1 MEVLTM
7 RLHTAIPVLLV
18 LTTFLCACQ
27 KTSSQNETDSK
38 AELLTSTASTTSI
51 ATAASTSTDSTAT
64 EPMDPV
70 LQSEFKLVQPQL
82 STVFPSLQEDLIR
95 DFQYDAFVPLKDQQ
109 YDYLSPF
116 FLKDNILYLQKD
128 ICNFSNSND
137 IVFYKY
143 DLNTGKSADI
153 EGRLEQWQYG
163 VGEGECAYADG
174 RIYASYAGGT
184 TVHYALDTEQDSVEV
199 IKKGDLEDSASFIK
213 TYPVNDKEYVE
224 TYVTESGDEINGI
237 RYTYHVTLFSETEER
252 EIVTKEYS
260 RSENYRYT
268 VNDNKLYEYSQS
280 EKGKVPCLRVYDL
293 NGNLLESYELPEVLP
308 LLENREGLEEDM
320 ENRTSS
326 IEAFGD
332 YCLVTVDICYA
343 MHNKCVLYNL
353 KDKTACMLENC
364 FYQSPNISVDS
375 TVKNHILALY
385 YDQTNSYGVYNL
397 NNAGLFTPVLELP
410 PFDGYVVTDGAS
422 LVYLN
427 KAEKKLYH
435 IGL

>member
-1 MEVLTM
+1 M

-18 LTTFLCACQ
+18 LTAFLCACQ

-38 AELLTSTASTTSI
+38 AELVTSTASTTSI

-64 EPMDPV
+64 KPMDPV

-82 STVFPSLQEDLIR
+82 STVFPSLQEDLIH

-116 FLKDNILYLQKD
+116 FLKDNLLYLQKD
-128 ICNFSNSND
+128 ICNFTNSGD

-143 DLNTGKSADI
+143 DLDTGKSADI

-163 VGEGECAYADG
+163 AGEGECAYADG
-174 RIYASYAGGT
+174 RIYASFDSEAQEK
-184 TVHYALDTEQDSVEV
+184 VHYALDTEQDTVEV
-199 IKKGDLEDSASFIK
+199 IKKEPNDGVTSFYS

-224 TYVTESGDEINGI
+224 IYLTNNGDHVNGL
-237 RYTYHVTLFSETEER
+237 RYTYHVVLFSETGAQ
-252 EIVTKEYS
+252 EIVTQEYYS
-260 RSENYRYT
+260 KNEKFRYT

-308 LLENREGLEEDM
+308 LLENREGLEEGM
-320 ENRTSS
+320 ENRTRR
-326 IEAFGD
+326 IDAFGD

-385 YDQTNSYGVYNL
+385 YDQTDSYGVYNL

>member
-1 MEVLTM
+1 M

-38 AELLTSTASTTSI
+38 AELVTSTASTTSI
-51 ATAASTSTDSTAT
+51 ATAASTSTDSTST
-64 EPMDPV
+64 EPMDPIV
-70 LQSEFKLVQPQL
+70 QSEFKLVQPQL

-109 YDYLSPF
+109 YDSLSPF
-116 FLKDNILYLQKD
+116 FLKDNLLYLQKG

-143 DLNTGKSADI
+143 DLNTGKSTDI
-153 EGRLEQWQYG
+153 EGRLEQRQYG
-163 VGEGECAYADG
+163 PHEGDCAYAGD
-174 RIYASYAGGT
+174 RIYASFGSETQEA
-184 TVHYALDTEQDSVEV
+184 VHYALDTEQDSVEV
-199 IKKGDLEDSASFIK
+199 IKKEPTDEVTSFCA
-213 TYPVNDKEYVE
+213 TFPVNEKEYVE
-224 TYVTESGDEINGI
+224 TYMTNNRDHVNGL
-237 RYTYHVTLFSETEER
+237 RYTYYVTLFGETGER
-252 EIVTKEYS
+252 EIVTHEYGWD
-260 RSENYRYT
+260 ENYRYT

-280 EKGKVPCLRVYDL
+280 ENGDDPRLRIYDL
-293 NGNLLESYELPEVLP
+293 NGNLLESYELPEVSS
-308 LLENREGLEEDM
+308 LLKDRGNLEEDM
-320 ENRTSS
+320 ENRTIGIS
-326 IEAFGD
+326 AFGD
-332 YCLVTVDICYA
+332 YCLVTVDICFSG
-343 MHNKCVLYNL
+343 HNKCVLYNL

-385 YDQTNSYGVYNL
+385 YDQTDSYGVYNL

-410 PFDGYVVTDGAS
+410 PFDGYVVTDGTS

-427 KAEKKLYH
+427 KAEKKLYR

>member
-1 MEVLTM
+1 M
-7 RLHTAIPVLLV
+7 
-18 LTTFLCACQ
+18 
-27 KTSSQNETDSK
+27 
-38 AELLTSTASTTSI
+38 
-51 ATAASTSTDSTAT
+51 
-64 EPMDPV
+64 
-70 LQSEFKLVQPQL
+70 
-82 STVFPSLQEDLIR
+82 IR

-109 YDYLSPF
+109 YDSLSPF
-116 FLKDNILYLQKD
+116 FLKDNLLYLQKG

-143 DLNTGKSADI
+143 DLNTGKSTDI
-153 EGRLEQWQYG
+153 EGRLEQRQYG
-163 VGEGECAYADG
+163 PHEGDCAYAGD
-174 RIYASYAGGT
+174 RIYASFGSETQEA
-184 TVHYALDTEQDSVEV
+184 VHYALDTEQDSVEV
-199 IKKGDLEDSASFIK
+199 IKKGGLEDSASFIK

-224 TYVTESGDEINGI
+224 TYVVKSGDEINGI
-237 RYTYHVTLFSETEER
+237 RYTYHVVLFSETGER
-252 EIVTKEYS
+252 EIATKEYS

-280 EKGKVPCLRVYDL
+280 ENGDDPRLRIYDL

-308 LLENREGLEEDM
+308 LLENREGLEEGM
-320 ENRTSS
+320 ENSTSR
-326 IEAFGD
+326 IDAFGD

-343 MHNKCVLYNL
+343 SHNKCVLYNL

-375 TVKNHILALY
+375 TVKSHIFALY

>member
-1 MEVLTM
+1 MK
-7 RLHTAIPVLLV
+7 LHTAIPVLLV
-18 LTTFLCACQ
+18 LTAFLCACQ

-38 AELLTSTASTTSI
+38 AELVTSAASTTSI
-51 ATAASTSTDSTAT
+51 GTAASTSTDSTST

-70 LQSEFKLVQPQL
+70 VQSKFKLVQPQL
-82 STVFPSLQEDLIR
+82 STVFPSLQEDLIH

-116 FLKDNILYLQKD
+116 FLKDNLLYLQKD

-143 DLNTGKSADI
+143 DLDTGKSADI

-163 VGEGECAYADG
+163 AGEGECAYADG
-174 RIYASYAGGT
+174 RIYASYEGGT

-199 IKKGDLEDSASFIK
+199 IKKGGLEDSASFIK

-224 TYVTESGDEINGI
+224 IYVAESGDEINGI
-237 RYTYHVTLFSETEER
+237 RYTYHVTLFGETGER
-252 EIVTKEYS
+252 EIVTHEYGWN
-260 RSENYRYT
+260 EEYRYT

-280 EKGKVPCLRVYDL
+280 EKGKTPCLRVYDL
-293 NGNLLESYELPEVLP
+293 NGNLLESYELPEVSS
-308 LLENREGLEEDM
+308 LLKDRGNLEEDM
-320 ENRTSS
+320 ENRTSR

-353 KDKTACMLENC
+353 KDKTAYMLENC

-375 TVKNHILALY
+375 TVKSHIFALY
-385 YDQTNSYGVYNL
+385 YDQTDSYGVYNL

-422 LVYLN
+422 VVYLN
-427 KAEKKLYH
+427 KAEKKLYR

>member
-1 MEVLTM
+1 M

-18 LTTFLCACQ
+18 LTAFLCACQ

-38 AELLTSTASTTSI
+38 AELVTSTAT
-51 ATAASTSTDSTAT
+51 ATSTSTDSTST

-70 LQSEFKLVQPQL
+70 VQSEFKLVQPQL

-128 ICNFSNSND
+128 ICTFSDSSD
-137 IVFYKY
+137 VVFYKY
-143 DLNTGKSADI
+143 DLNTGKSTDI

-163 VGEGECAYADG
+163 VGEGVCAYADG

-184 TVHYALDTEQDSVEV
+184 TVRYALDTEQDSVEV
-199 IKKGDLEDSASFIK
+199 IKKGGLEDSASFIK

-224 TYVTESGDEINGI
+224 TYVVESGDEINGI
-237 RYTYHVTLFSETEER
+237 RYTYHVTLFGETGER
-252 EIVTKEYS
+252 EIATKEYS

-280 EKGKVPCLRVYDL
+280 ENGDDPRLRIYDL
-293 NGNLLESYELPEVLP
+293 NGNLLESYELPEVSS
-308 LLENREGLEEDM
+308 LLKDRGNLEEDM
-320 ENRTSS
+320 ENRTSR
-326 IEAFGD
+326 IDAFGD

-364 FYQSPNISVDS
+364 FYQSPNIGVDS
-375 TVKNHILALY
+375 TVKSHIFALY
-385 YDQTNSYGVYNL
+385 YDQTDSYGVYNL

-427 KAEKKLYH
+427 KAEKKLYR

>member
-1 MEVLTM
+1 MK
-7 RLHTAIPVLLV
+7 LHTAIPVLLV
-18 LTTFLCACQ
+18 LTAFLCACQ

-38 AELLTSTASTTSI
+38 AELVTSI
-51 ATAASTSTDSTAT
+51 ATAASTSTDSTST

-70 LQSEFKLVQPQL
+70 VQSEFKLVQPQL
-82 STVFPSLQEDLIR
+82 STVFPSLQEDLIH

-109 YDYLSPF
+109 YDSLSPF

-128 ICNFSNSND
+128 ICNFSNSGD

-143 DLNTGKSADI
+143 DLDTGKSADI

-163 VGEGECAYADG
+163 AGEGECAYADG
-174 RIYASYAGGT
+174 RIYASFDSEAQEK
-184 TVHYALDTEQDSVEV
+184 VHYALDTEQDTVEV
-199 IKKGDLEDSASFIK
+199 IKKHVEIYLTNNGDH
-213 TYPVNDKEYVE
+213 VN
-224 TYVTESGDEINGI
+224 GL
-237 RYTYHVTLFSETEER
+237 RYTYHVVLFSETGAQ
-252 EIVTKEYS
+252 EIVTQEYYS
-260 RSENYRYT
+260 KNEKFRYT

-364 FYQSPNISVDS
+364 FYQSPNINVDS
-375 TVKNHILALY
+375 TVKNHILSFY
-385 YDQTNSYGVYNL
+385 FDQTDSYGFYNL
-397 NNAGLFTPVLELP
+397 NNAGLFTPVLEMP

-422 LVYLN
+422 VVYLN
-427 KAEKKLYH
+427 KAEKKLYR

>member
-1 MEVLTM
+1 MK
-7 RLHTAIPVLLV
+7 LHTAIPVLLV

-27 KTSSQNETDSK
+27 NTSSQNETDSK
-38 AELLTSTASTTSI
+38 AELVTSTASTTSI

-82 STVFPSLQEDLIR
+82 STFFPSLQEDLIR

-116 FLKDNILYLQKD
+116 FLKDNLLYLQKD

-224 TYVTESGDEINGI
+224 IYVTESGDEINGI
-237 RYTYHVTLFSETEER
+237 RYTYHVVLFSETGER

-280 EKGKVPCLRVYDL
+280 ENGDDPRLRIYDL
-293 NGNLLESYELPEVLP
+293 NGNLLESYELPEVSS
-308 LLENREGLEEDM
+308 LLKDRGNLEEDM
-320 ENRTSS
+320 ENRTNGMY
-326 IEAFGD
+326 AFGD
-332 YCLVTVDICYA
+332 YCLISVNISSADQD
-343 MHNKCVLYNL
+343 KCVLYNL
-353 KDKTACMLENC
+353 KDKTACMLEDC
-364 FYQSPNISVDS
+364 SYHSPNINVDS
-375 TVKNHILALY
+375 TVKNHILSFY
-385 YDQTNSYGVYNL
+385 FDQTNSYGFYNL
-397 NNAGLFTPVLELP
+397 NNAGLFTPVLEMPSLA
-410 PFDGYVVTDGAS
+410 GYVVTDGVS

-427 KAEKKLYH
+427 KAENKLYR

>member
-18 LTTFLCACQ
+18 LTAFLCACQ
-27 KTSSQNETDSK
+27 KTSSQNEMDSK
-38 AELLTSTASTTSI
+38 AELVTSTAT
-51 ATAASTSTDSTAT
+51 ATSTSTDSTST

-70 LQSEFKLVQPQL
+70 VQSEFKLVQPQL

-128 ICNFSNSND
+128 ICTFSDSSD
-137 IVFYKY
+137 VVFYKY
-143 DLNTGKSADI
+143 DLNTGKSTDI

-163 VGEGECAYADG
+163 VGEGVCAYADG

-184 TVHYALDTEQDSVEV
+184 TVRYALDTEQDSVEV
-199 IKKGDLEDSASFIK
+199 IKKGGLEDSASFIK

-224 TYVTESGDEINGI
+224 TYVVKSGDEINGI
-237 RYTYHVTLFSETEER
+237 RYTYHVVLFSETGER
-252 EIVTKEYS
+252 EIATKEYS

-280 EKGKVPCLRVYDL
+280 ENGDDPRLRIYDL

-308 LLENREGLEEDM
+308 LLENREGLEEGM
-320 ENRTSS
+320 ENSTSR
-326 IEAFGD
+326 IDAFGD

-343 MHNKCVLYNL
+343 SHNKCVLYNL

-375 TVKNHILALY
+375 TVKSHIFALY

>member
-1 MEVLTM
+1 M
-7 RLHTAIPVLLV
+7 
-18 LTTFLCACQ
+18 
-27 KTSSQNETDSK
+27 
-38 AELLTSTASTTSI
+38 
-51 ATAASTSTDSTAT
+51 
-64 EPMDPV
+64 
-70 LQSEFKLVQPQL
+70 QSEFKLVQPQL
-82 STVFPSLQEDLIR
+82 STVFPSLQEDLIH

-128 ICNFSNSND
+128 ICNFSNSSD
-137 IVFYKY
+137 VVFYKY
-143 DLNTGKSADI
+143 DLDTGKSADI

-163 VGEGECAYADG
+163 AGEGECAYADG
-174 RIYASYAGGT
+174 RIYASFDSEAQE

-199 IKKGDLEDSASFIK
+199 IKKEPTDEVTSFYS

-224 TYVTESGDEINGI
+224 IYLTNNGDHVNGL
-237 RYTYHVTLFSETEER
+237 RYTYHVTLFGETGER
-252 EIVTKEYS
+252 EIVTHEYGWN
-260 RSENYRYT
+260 EEYRYT

-343 MHNKCVLYNL
+343 RHNKCVLYNL

-375 TVKNHILALY
+375 TVKNHILELY
-385 YDQTNSYGVYNL
+385 YDQTDSSGVYNL

-427 KAEKKLYH
+427 KAEKKLYR

>member
-7 RLHTAIPVLLV
+7 KLHTAIPVLLV

-27 KTSSQNETDSK
+27 NTSSQNETDSK
-38 AELLTSTASTTSI
+38 AELVTSTASTTSI

-116 FLKDNILYLQKD
+116 FLKDNLLYLQKD

-224 TYVTESGDEINGI
+224 IYVTESGDEINGI
-237 RYTYHVTLFSETEER
+237 RYTYHVVLFSETGER

-280 EKGKVPCLRVYDL
+280 ENGDDPRLRIYDL
-293 NGNLLESYELPEVLP
+293 NGNLLESYELPEVSS
-308 LLENREGLEEDM
+308 LLKDRGNLEEGM
-320 ENRTSS
+320 ENRTSR
-326 IEAFGD
+326 IDAFGD

-343 MHNKCVLYNL
+343 THNKSVLYNL

>member
-1 MEVLTM
+1 M

-38 AELLTSTASTTSI
+38 AELVTSI
-51 ATAASTSTDSTAT
+51 ATAASTSTDSTST

-70 LQSEFKLVQPQL
+70 VQSEFKLVQPQL

-109 YDYLSPF
+109 YDSLSPF

-128 ICNFSNSND
+128 ICNFTNSGD

-143 DLNTGKSADI
+143 DLDTGKSADI

-163 VGEGECAYADG
+163 AGEGECAYADG
-174 RIYASYAGGT
+174 RIYASFDSEAQEK
-184 TVHYALDTEQDSVEV
+184 VHYALDTEQDTVEV
-199 IKKGDLEDSASFIK
+199 IKKEPNDGVTSFYS

-224 TYVTESGDEINGI
+224 IYLTNNGDHVNGL
-237 RYTYHVTLFSETEER
+237 RYTYHVVLFSETGAQ
-252 EIVTKEYS
+252 EIVTQEYYS
-260 RSENYRYT
+260 KNEKFRYT

-293 NGNLLESYELPEVLP
+293 NGNLLESYELPEVSS
-308 LLENREGLEEDM
+308 LLKDRGNLEEDM
-320 ENRTSS
+320 ENRTNGMY
-326 IEAFGD
+326 AFGD
-332 YCLVTVDICYA
+332 YCLISVNISSADQD
-343 MHNKCVLYNL
+343 KCVLYNL

-364 FYQSPNISVDS
+364 SYHSPNINVDS
-375 TVKNHILALY
+375 TVKNHILSFY
-385 YDQTNSYGVYNL
+385 FDQTNSYGFYNL
-397 NNAGLFTPVLELP
+397 NNAGLFTPVLEMPSLA
-410 PFDGYVVTDGAS
+410 GYVVTDGAS

>member
-1 MEVLTM
+1 MK
-7 RLHTAIPVLLV
+7 LHTAIPVLLV

-38 AELLTSTASTTSI
+38 AELVTSTASTTSI

-64 EPMDPV
+64 EPMDPIV
-70 LQSEFKLVQPQL
+70 QSEFKLVQPQL

-128 ICNFSNSND
+128 ICTFSDSSD
-137 IVFYKY
+137 VVFYKY
-143 DLNTGKSADI
+143 DLNTGKSTDI

-163 VGEGECAYADG
+163 VGEGVCAYADG

-184 TVHYALDTEQDSVEV
+184 TVRYALDTEQDSVEV

-237 RYTYHVTLFSETEER
+237 RYTYHVVLFSETGER

-308 LLENREGLEEDM
+308 LLENREGLEEGM
-320 ENRTSS
+320 ENSTSR
-326 IEAFGD
+326 IDAFGD
-332 YCLVTVDICYA
+332 YCLVTVDICFSG
-343 MHNKCVLYNL
+343 HNKCVLYNL

-364 FYQSPNISVDS
+364 FYQSPNINVDS

-385 YDQTNSYGVYNL
+385 YDQTDSYGVYNL

-410 PFDGYVVTDGAS
+410 PYDGYVVTDGAS

>member
-1 MEVLTM
+1 MK
-7 RLHTAIPVLLV
+7 LHTAIPVLLV

-38 AELLTSTASTTSI
+38 AELVTSTASTTSI

-64 EPMDPV
+64 EPMDPIV
-70 LQSEFKLVQPQL
+70 QSEFKLVQPQL

-128 ICNFSNSND
+128 ICTFSDSSD
-137 IVFYKY
+137 VVFYKY
-143 DLNTGKSADI
+143 DLNTGKSTDI

-163 VGEGECAYADG
+163 VGEGVCAYADG

-184 TVHYALDTEQDSVEV
+184 TVRYALDTEQDSVEV

-237 RYTYHVTLFSETEER
+237 RYTYHVVLFSETGER

-308 LLENREGLEEDM
+308 LLENREGLEEGM
-320 ENRTSS
+320 ENSTSR
-326 IEAFGD
+326 IDAFGD
-332 YCLVTVDICYA
+332 YCLVTVDICFSG
-343 MHNKCVLYNL
+343 HNKCVLYNL

-364 FYQSPNISVDS
+364 FYQSPNINVDS

-385 YDQTNSYGVYNL
+385 YDQTDSYGVYNL

-410 PFDGYVVTDGAS
+410 PYDGYVVTDGAS

-435 IGL
+435 VGL

>member
-1 MEVLTM
+1 M

-38 AELLTSTASTTSI
+38 AELVTSAASTTSI
-51 ATAASTSTDSTAT
+51 GTAASTSTASTAT

-70 LQSEFKLVQPQL
+70 VQSEFKLVQPQL
-82 STVFPSLQEDLIR
+82 STVYPSLQEDLIH

-109 YDYLSPF
+109 NDYIIPF
-116 FLKDNILYLQKD
+116 FLKDNLLYLQKD
-128 ICNFSNSND
+128 ICNFSNSDD

-143 DLNTGKSADI
+143 DLNTGKFADI

-163 VGEGECAYADG
+163 AGEGECAYADG
-174 RIYASYAGGT
+174 RIYASFDSEAQE
-184 TVHYALDTEQDSVEV
+184 TVHYALDTEQDTVEV
-199 IKKGDLEDSASFIK
+199 IKKEPTDGVTSFYS

-224 TYVTESGDEINGI
+224 TYLTNNGDEINGL
-237 RYTYHVTLFSETEER
+237 RYTYHVTLFGETGER
-252 EIVTKEYS
+252 EIVTHEYGWN
-260 RSENYRYT
+260 EEYRYT

-280 EKGKVPCLRVYDL
+280 EKGKTPCLRVYDL

-308 LLENREGLEEDM
+308 LLENRENLEEGM
-320 ENRTSS
+320 ENITRR
-326 IEAFGD
+326 IDAFGD

-343 MHNKCVLYNL
+343 RHNKCVLYNL
-353 KDKTACMLENC
+353 KDKTVCMLENC

-427 KAEKKLYH
+427 KAEKKLYR

>member
-1 MEVLTM
+1 M

-38 AELLTSTASTTSI
+38 AELVTSTASTTSI
-51 ATAASTSTDSTAT
+51 ATAASTSTDSTST

-70 LQSEFKLVQPQL
+70 VQSEFKLVQPQL

-116 FLKDNILYLQKD
+116 FLKDNLLYLQKD
-128 ICNFSNSND
+128 ICTFSDSSD
-137 IVFYKY
+137 VVFYKY
-143 DLNTGKSADI
+143 DLNTGKSTDI

-163 VGEGECAYADG
+163 VGEGVCAYADG

-184 TVHYALDTEQDSVEV
+184 TVRYALDTEQDSVEV

-237 RYTYHVTLFSETEER
+237 RYTYHVVLFSETGER

-308 LLENREGLEEDM
+308 LLENREGLEEGM
-320 ENRTSS
+320 ENSTSR
-326 IEAFGD
+326 IDAFGD
-332 YCLVTVDICYA
+332 YCLVTVDICFSG
-343 MHNKCVLYNL
+343 HNKCVLYNL

-364 FYQSPNISVDS
+364 FYQSPNINVDS

-385 YDQTNSYGVYNL
+385 YDQTDSSGVYNL

-410 PFDGYVVTDGAS
+410 PYDGYVVTDGAS

-435 IGL
+435 VGL

>member
-1 MEVLTM
+1 M

-18 LTTFLCACQ
+18 LTAFLCACQ

-38 AELLTSTASTTSI
+38 AELVTSTAT
-51 ATAASTSTDSTAT
+51 ATSTSTDSTST

-70 LQSEFKLVQPQL
+70 VQSEFKLVQPQL

-128 ICNFSNSND
+128 ICTFSDSSD
-137 IVFYKY
+137 VVFYKY

-199 IKKGDLEDSASFIK
+199 IKKGGLEDSASFIK

-224 TYVTESGDEINGI
+224 TYVVKSGDEINGI
-237 RYTYHVTLFSETEER
+237 RYTYHVVLFSETGER
-252 EIVTKEYS
+252 EIATKEYS

-280 EKGKVPCLRVYDL
+280 ENGDDPRLRIYDL
-293 NGNLLESYELPEVLP
+293 NGNLLESYELPEVSS
-308 LLENREGLEEDM
+308 LLKDRGNLEENM

-343 MHNKCVLYNL
+343 SHNKCVLYNL

-375 TVKNHILALY
+375 TVKNHILSFY
-385 YDQTNSYGVYNL
+385 FDQTDSYGFYNL
-397 NNAGLFTPVLELP
+397 NNAELFTPVLEMP
-410 PFDGYVVTDGAS
+410 PYDGYVVTDGAS

>member
-1 MEVLTM
+1 M

-82 STVFPSLQEDLIR
+82 STVYPSLQEDLIH

-109 YDYLSPF
+109 NDYIIPF
-116 FLKDNILYLQKD
+116 FLKDNLLYLQKD
-128 ICNFSNSND
+128 ICNFSNSDD

-163 VGEGECAYADG
+163 AGEGECAYADG

-184 TVHYALDTEQDSVEV
+184 TVHYALDTEQDTVEV

-224 TYVTESGDEINGI
+224 IYVTESGDEINGI
-237 RYTYHVTLFSETEER
+237 RYTYHVTLFGETGER

-280 EKGKVPCLRVYDL
+280 ENGDDPRLRIYDL
-293 NGNLLESYELPEVLP
+293 NGNLLESYELPEVSS
-308 LLENREGLEEDM
+308 LLKDRGNLEEDM
-320 ENRTSS
+320 ENRTNGMY
-326 IEAFGD
+326 AFGD
-332 YCLVTVDICYA
+332 YCLISVNISSADQD
-343 MHNKCVLYNL
+343 KCVLYNL

-364 FYQSPNISVDS
+364 SYHSPNINVDS
-375 TVKNHILALY
+375 TVKNHILSFY
-385 YDQTNSYGVYNL
+385 FDQTNSYGFYNL
-397 NNAGLFTPVLELP
+397 NNAGLFTPVLEMPSLA
-410 PFDGYVVTDGAS
+410 GYVVTDGAS

>member
-1 MEVLTM
+1 M

-38 AELLTSTASTTSI
+38 AELVTST
-51 ATAASTSTDSTAT
+51 ATAASTSTDSTST

-70 LQSEFKLVQPQL
+70 VQSEFKLVQPQL

-128 ICNFSNSND
+128 ICTFSDSSD
-137 IVFYKY
+137 VVFYKY
-143 DLNTGKSADI
+143 DLNTGKSTDI

-163 VGEGECAYADG
+163 VGEGVCAYADG

-184 TVHYALDTEQDSVEV
+184 TVRYALDTEQDSVEV
-199 IKKGDLEDSASFIK
+199 IKKGGLEDSASFIK

-224 TYVTESGDEINGI
+224 TYVVKSGDEINGI
-237 RYTYHVTLFSETEER
+237 RYTYHVTLFGETGER
-252 EIVTKEYS
+252 EIATKEYS

-280 EKGKVPCLRVYDL
+280 ENGDDPRLRIYDL
-293 NGNLLESYELPEVLP
+293 NGNLLESYELPEVSS
-308 LLENREGLEEDM
+308 LLKDRGNLEEDM
-320 ENRTSS
+320 ENRTNGMY
-326 IEAFGD
+326 AFGD

-375 TVKNHILALY
+375 TVKSHIFALY
-385 YDQTNSYGVYNL
+385 YDQTDSYGVYNL

-427 KAEKKLYH
+427 KAEKKLYR

>member
-7 RLHTAIPVLLV
+7 KLHTAIPVLLV

-27 KTSSQNETDSK
+27 NTSSQNETDSK
-38 AELLTSTASTTSI
+38 AELVTSTASTTSI

-116 FLKDNILYLQKD
+116 FLKDNLLYLQKD

-224 TYVTESGDEINGI
+224 IYVTESGDEINGI
-237 RYTYHVTLFSETEER
+237 RYTYHVVLFSETGER

-280 EKGKVPCLRVYDL
+280 ENGDDPRLRIYDL
-293 NGNLLESYELPEVLP
+293 NGNLLESYELPEVSS
-308 LLENREGLEEDM
+308 LLKDRGNLEEGM
-320 ENRTSS
+320 ENRTSR
-326 IEAFGD
+326 IDAFGD

-343 MHNKCVLYNL
+343 THNKSVLYNL

-385 YDQTNSYGVYNL
+385 YDQTNSYGAYNL

>member
-1 MEVLTM
+1 M

-38 AELLTSTASTTSI
+38 AELVTSTASTTSI
-51 ATAASTSTDSTAT
+51 ATAASTSTDSTST
-64 EPMDPV
+64 EPMDPIV
-70 LQSEFKLVQPQL
+70 QSEFKLVQPQL

-128 ICNFSNSND
+128 ICTFSDSSD
-137 IVFYKY
+137 VVFYKY
-143 DLNTGKSADI
+143 DLNTGKSTDI

-163 VGEGECAYADG
+163 VGEGVCAYADG

-184 TVHYALDTEQDSVEV
+184 TVHYALDTEQDTVEV
-199 IKKGDLEDSASFIK
+199 IKKEPTDGVTSFYS

-224 TYVTESGDEINGI
+224 TYLTNNGDEINGL
-237 RYTYHVTLFSETEER
+237 RYTYHVTLFGETGER
-252 EIVTKEYS
+252 EIVTHEYGWN
-260 RSENYRYT
+260 EEYRYT

-343 MHNKCVLYNL
+343 RHNKCVLYNL

-375 TVKNHILALY
+375 TVKSHIFALY
-385 YDQTNSYGVYNL
+385 YDQTDSYGVYNL

-427 KAEKKLYH
+427 TAEKKLYR

>member
-1 MEVLTM
+1 M

-38 AELLTSTASTTSI
+38 AELVTSTASTTSI
-51 ATAASTSTDSTAT
+51 ATAASTSTDSTST
-64 EPMDPV
+64 EPMDPIV
-70 LQSEFKLVQPQL
+70 QSEFKLVQPQL
-82 STVFPSLQEDLIR
+82 STVFPSLQEDLIH
-95 DFQYDAFVPLKDQQ
+95 DFQYDAFVLLKDQQ

-143 DLNTGKSADI
+143 DLNTGKSTDI
-153 EGRLEQWQYG
+153 EGRLEQRQYG
-163 VGEGECAYADG
+163 VGEGVCAYADG

-184 TVHYALDTEQDSVEV
+184 TVRYALDTEQDSVEV

-224 TYVTESGDEINGI
+224 IYVTESGDEINGI
-237 RYTYHVTLFSETEER
+237 RYTYHVTLFGETGER
-252 EIVTKEYS
+252 EIATKEYS

-280 EKGKVPCLRVYDL
+280 ENGDDPRLRIYDL
-293 NGNLLESYELPEVLP
+293 NGNLLESYELPEVSS
-308 LLENREGLEEDM
+308 LLKDRGNLEEDM
-320 ENRTSS
+320 ENRTNGMY
-326 IEAFGD
+326 AFGD
-332 YCLVTVDICYA
+332 YCLISVNISSADQD
-343 MHNKCVLYNL
+343 KCVLYNL
-353 KDKTACMLENC
+353 KDKTACMLEDC
-364 FYQSPNISVDS
+364 SYHSPNINVDS
-375 TVKNHILALY
+375 TVKNHILSFY
-385 YDQTNSYGVYNL
+385 FDQTNSYGFYNL
-397 NNAGLFTPVLELP
+397 NNAGLFTPVLEMPSLA
-410 PFDGYVVTDGAS
+410 GYVVTDGVS

-427 KAEKKLYH
+427 KAENKLYR

>member
-18 LTTFLCACQ
+18 LTAFLCACQ

-38 AELLTSTASTTSI
+38 AEPVTSI
-51 ATAASTSTDSTAT
+51 ATAVSTSTDSTST

-82 STVFPSLQEDLIR
+82 STVFPSLQENLIR

-128 ICNFSNSND
+128 ICTFSDSSD
-137 IVFYKY
+137 VVFYKY
-143 DLNTGKSADI
+143 DLNTGKSTDI

-163 VGEGECAYADG
+163 VGEGVCAYADG

-184 TVHYALDTEQDSVEV
+184 TVRYALDTEQDSVEV
-199 IKKGDLEDSASFIK
+199 IKKGGLEDSASFIK

-224 TYVTESGDEINGI
+224 TYVVKSGDEINGI
-237 RYTYHVTLFSETEER
+237 RYTYHVTLFGETGER
-252 EIVTKEYS
+252 EIATKEYS

-280 EKGKVPCLRVYDL
+280 ENGDDPRLRIYDL

-308 LLENREGLEEDM
+308 LLENREGLEEGM
-320 ENRTSS
+320 ENRTSR

-375 TVKNHILALY
+375 TVKSHIFALY
-385 YDQTNSYGVYNL
+385 YDQTDSYGVYNL

-410 PFDGYVVTDGAS
+410 PYDGYVVTDGAS

>member
-1 MEVLTM
+1 MK
-7 RLHTAIPVLLV
+7 LHTAIPVLLV

-38 AELLTSTASTTSI
+38 AELVTSTASTTSI

-64 EPMDPV
+64 EPMDPIV
-70 LQSEFKLVQPQL
+70 QSEFKLVQPQL

-109 YDYLSPF
+109 HDYLSPF

-128 ICNFSNSND
+128 ICTFSDSSD
-137 IVFYKY
+137 VVFYKY
-143 DLNTGKSADI
+143 DLNTGKSTDI

-163 VGEGECAYADG
+163 VGEGVCAYADG

-184 TVHYALDTEQDSVEV
+184 TVRYALDTEQDSVEV

-237 RYTYHVTLFSETEER
+237 RYTYHVVLFSETGER

-308 LLENREGLEEDM
+308 LLENREGLEEGM
-320 ENRTSS
+320 ENSTSR
-326 IEAFGD
+326 IDAFGD
-332 YCLVTVDICYA
+332 YCLVTVDICFSG
-343 MHNKCVLYNL
+343 HNKCVLYNL

-364 FYQSPNISVDS
+364 FYQSPNINVDS

-385 YDQTNSYGVYNL
+385 YDQTDSYGVYNL

-410 PFDGYVVTDGAS
+410 PYDGYVVTDGAS

-435 IGL
+435 VGL

>member
-1 MEVLTM
+1 M

-18 LTTFLCACQ
+18 LTAFLCACQ

-38 AELLTSTASTTSI
+38 AELVTST
-51 ATAASTSTDSTAT
+51 ATAASTSTDSTST
-64 EPMDPV
+64 EPMDPIV
-70 LQSEFKLVQPQL
+70 QSEFKLVQPQL
-82 STVFPSLQEDLIR
+82 STVFPSLQEDLIH

-128 ICNFSNSND
+128 ICTFSDSSD
-137 IVFYKY
+137 VVFYKY

-163 VGEGECAYADG
+163 VGEGVCAYADG

-184 TVHYALDTEQDSVEV
+184 TVRYALDTEQDSVEV
-199 IKKGDLEDSASFIK
+199 IKKGGLEDSASFIK

-224 TYVTESGDEINGI
+224 TYVVKSGDEINGI
-237 RYTYHVTLFSETEER
+237 RYTYHVVLFSETGER
-252 EIVTKEYS
+252 EIATKEYS

-280 EKGKVPCLRVYDL
+280 ENGDDPRLRIYDL
-293 NGNLLESYELPEVLP
+293 NGNLLESYELPEVSS
-308 LLENREGLEEDM
+308 LLKDRGNLEENM

-343 MHNKCVLYNL
+343 SHNKCVLYNL

-375 TVKNHILALY
+375 TVKNHILSFY
-385 YDQTNSYGVYNL
+385 FDQTDSYGFYNL
-397 NNAGLFTPVLELP
+397 NNAELFTPVLEMP
-410 PFDGYVVTDGAS
+410 PYDGYVVTDGAS

>member
-1 MEVLTM
+1 M

-38 AELLTSTASTTSI
+38 AELVTSI
-51 ATAASTSTDSTAT
+51 ATAASTSTDSTST

-70 LQSEFKLVQPQL
+70 VQSEFKLVQPQL
-82 STVFPSLQEDLIR
+82 STVYPSLQEDLIH

-109 YDYLSPF
+109 NDYIIPF
-116 FLKDNILYLQKD
+116 FLKDNLLYLQKD
-128 ICNFSNSND
+128 ICNFSNSDD

-163 VGEGECAYADG
+163 AGEGECAYADG
-174 RIYASYAGGT
+174 RIYASFDSEAQE
-184 TVHYALDTEQDSVEV
+184 TVHYALDTEQDTVEV
-199 IKKGDLEDSASFIK
+199 IKKEPTDGVTSFYS

-224 TYVTESGDEINGI
+224 TYLTNNGDEINGL
-237 RYTYHVTLFSETEER
+237 RYTYHVTLFGETGER
-252 EIVTKEYS
+252 EIVTHEYGWN
-260 RSENYRYT
+260 EEYRYT

-343 MHNKCVLYNL
+343 RHNKCVLYNL

-364 FYQSPNISVDS
+364 FYQSPNISVDG
-375 TVKNHILALY
+375 TVKSHIFALY

-410 PFDGYVVTDGAS
+410 PFDGYVVTDSAS

-427 KAEKKLYH
+427 TAEKKLYH

>member
-1 MEVLTM
+1 M

-38 AELLTSTASTTSI
+38 AELVTSTASTTSI

-163 VGEGECAYADG
+163 AGEGECAYADG

-237 RYTYHVTLFSETEER
+237 RYTYHVVLFSETGER

-343 MHNKCVLYNL
+343 THNKSVLYNL

>member
-38 AELLTSTASTTSI
+38 AELVTSTASTTSI

-184 TVHYALDTEQDSVEV
+184 TVHYALDTEQDTVEV

-237 RYTYHVTLFSETEER
+237 RYTYHVVLFSETGER

-308 LLENREGLEEDM
+308 LLENREGLEEGM
-320 ENRTSS
+320 ENRTRR
-326 IEAFGD
+326 IDAFGD

-364 FYQSPNISVDS
+364 FYQSPNINVDS

-385 YDQTNSYGVYNL
+385 YDQTDSYGVYNL

>member
-1 MEVLTM
+1 M

-38 AELLTSTASTTSI
+38 AELVTSTASTTST
-51 ATAASTSTDSTAT
+51 ATATSTSTDSTST

-70 LQSEFKLVQPQL
+70 VQSEFKLVQPQL

-128 ICNFSNSND
+128 ICTFSDSSD
-137 IVFYKY
+137 VVFYKY
-143 DLNTGKSADI
+143 DLNTGKSTDI

-184 TVHYALDTEQDSVEV
+184 TVRYALDTEQDSVEV
-199 IKKGDLEDSASFIK
+199 IKKGGLEDSASFIK

-224 TYVTESGDEINGI
+224 TYVVKSGDEINGI
-237 RYTYHVTLFSETEER
+237 RYTYHVVLFSETGER
-252 EIVTKEYS
+252 EIATKEYS

-280 EKGKVPCLRVYDL
+280 ENGDDPRLRIYDL
-293 NGNLLESYELPEVLP
+293 NGNLLESYELPEVSS
-308 LLENREGLEEDM
+308 LLKDRGNLEENM

-343 MHNKCVLYNL
+343 SHNKCVLYNL

-375 TVKNHILALY
+375 TVKSHIFALY
-385 YDQTNSYGVYNL
+385 YDQTDSYGVYNL
-397 NNAGLFTPVLELP
+397 NNAGLFTPVLEMP
-410 PFDGYVVTDGAS
+410 PYDGYVVTDGAS

>member
-82 STVFPSLQEDLIR
+82 STVYPSLQEDLIH

-109 YDYLSPF
+109 NDYIIPF
-116 FLKDNILYLQKD
+116 FLKDNLLYLQKD
-128 ICNFSNSND
+128 ICNFSNSDD

-163 VGEGECAYADG
+163 AGEGECAYADG

-184 TVHYALDTEQDSVEV
+184 TVHYALDTEQDTVEV

-224 TYVTESGDEINGI
+224 IYVTESGDEINGI
-237 RYTYHVTLFSETEER
+237 RYTYHVTLFGETGER

-280 EKGKVPCLRVYDL
+280 ENGDDPRLRIYDL
-293 NGNLLESYELPEVLP
+293 NGNLLESYELPEVSS
-308 LLENREGLEEDM
+308 LLKDRGNLEEDM
-320 ENRTSS
+320 ENRTNGMY
-326 IEAFGD
+326 AFGD
-332 YCLVTVDICYA
+332 YCLISVNISSADQD
-343 MHNKCVLYNL
+343 KCVLYNL

-364 FYQSPNISVDS
+364 SYHSPNINVDS
-375 TVKNHILALY
+375 TVKNHILSFY
-385 YDQTNSYGVYNL
+385 FDQTNSYGFYNL
-397 NNAGLFTPVLELP
+397 NNAGLFTPVLEMPSLA
-410 PFDGYVVTDGAS
+410 GYVVTDGAS

-435 IGL
+435 VGL

>member
-1 MEVLTM
+1 MK
-7 RLHTAIPVLLV
+7 LHTAIPVLLV

-38 AELLTSTASTTSI
+38 AELVTSTASTTSI

-64 EPMDPV
+64 EPMDPIV
-70 LQSEFKLVQPQL
+70 QSEFKLVQPQL

-128 ICNFSNSND
+128 ICTFSDSSD
-137 IVFYKY
+137 VVFYKY
-143 DLNTGKSADI
+143 DLNTGKSTDI

-163 VGEGECAYADG
+163 VGEGVCAYADG

-184 TVHYALDTEQDSVEV
+184 TVRYALDTEQDSVEV

-237 RYTYHVTLFSETEER
+237 RYTYHVVLFSETGER

-308 LLENREGLEEDM
+308 LLENREGLEEGM
-320 ENRTSS
+320 ENSTSR
-326 IEAFGD
+326 IDAFGD
-332 YCLVTVDICYA
+332 YCLVTVDICFSG
-343 MHNKCVLYNL
+343 HNKCVLYNL

-364 FYQSPNISVDS
+364 FYQTD
-375 TVKNHILALY
+375 
-385 YDQTNSYGVYNL
+385 SYGVYNL

-410 PFDGYVVTDGAS
+410 PYDGYVVTDGAS

-435 IGL
+435 VGL

>member
-1 MEVLTM
+1 M

-18 LTTFLCACQ
+18 LTAFLCACQ

-38 AELLTSTASTTSI
+38 AELVTSI
-51 ATAASTSTDSTAT
+51 ATAASTSTDSTST

-70 LQSEFKLVQPQL
+70 VQSEFKLVQPQL
-82 STVFPSLQEDLIR
+82 STVFPSLQEDLIH

-128 ICNFSNSND
+128 ICNFSNSSD
-137 IVFYKY
+137 VVFYKY
-143 DLNTGKSADI
+143 DLDTGKSADI

-163 VGEGECAYADG
+163 AGEGECAYADG
-174 RIYASYAGGT
+174 RIYASFDSEAQEK
-184 TVHYALDTEQDSVEV
+184 VHYALDTEQDTVEV
-199 IKKGDLEDSASFIK
+199 IKKEPTDEVTSFYS

-224 TYVTESGDEINGI
+224 IYLTNNGDHVNGL
-237 RYTYHVTLFSETEER
+237 RYTYHVVLFSETGER
-252 EIVTKEYS
+252 EIATKEYS

-280 EKGKVPCLRVYDL
+280 ENGDDPRLRIYDL
-293 NGNLLESYELPEVLP
+293 NGNLLESYGLPEVLP

-320 ENRTSS
+320 ENRTSR
-326 IEAFGD
+326 IDAFGD

-343 MHNKCVLYNL
+343 RHNKCVLYNL

-375 TVKNHILALY
+375 TVKNHILELY
-385 YDQTNSYGVYNL
+385 YDQTDSSGVYNL

-422 LVYLN
+422 VVYLN
-427 KAEKKLYH
+427 KAEKKLYR

>member
-1 MEVLTM
+1 M

-128 ICNFSNSND
+128 ICTFSDSSD
-137 IVFYKY
+137 VVFYKY
-143 DLNTGKSADI
+143 DLNTGKSTDI

-163 VGEGECAYADG
+163 VGEGVCAYADG

-184 TVHYALDTEQDSVEV
+184 TVRYALDTEQDSVEV

-224 TYVTESGDEINGI
+224 IYVTESGDEINGI
-237 RYTYHVTLFSETEER
+237 RYTYHVTLFGETGER
-252 EIVTKEYS
+252 EIATKEYS

-385 YDQTNSYGVYNL
+385 YDQTDSYGVYNL

>member
-7 RLHTAIPVLLV
+7 KLHTAIPVLLV

-38 AELLTSTASTTSI
+38 AELVTSTASTTSI

-64 EPMDPV
+64 EPMDPIV
-70 LQSEFKLVQPQL
+70 QSEFKLVQPQL

-128 ICNFSNSND
+128 ICTFSDSSD
-137 IVFYKY
+137 VVFYKY
-143 DLNTGKSADI
+143 DLNTGKSTDI

-163 VGEGECAYADG
+163 VGEGVCAYADG

-184 TVHYALDTEQDSVEV
+184 TVRYALDTEQDSVEV

-237 RYTYHVTLFSETEER
+237 RYTYHVVLFSETGER

-308 LLENREGLEEDM
+308 LLENREGLEEGM
-320 ENRTSS
+320 ENSTSR
-326 IEAFGD
+326 IDAFGD
-332 YCLVTVDICYA
+332 YCLVTVDICFSG
-343 MHNKCVLYNL
+343 HNKCVLYNL

-364 FYQSPNISVDS
+364 FYQSPNINVDS

-385 YDQTNSYGVYNL
+385 YDQTDSYGVYNL

-410 PFDGYVVTDGAS
+410 PYDGYVVTDGAS

-435 IGL
+435 VGL

>member
-1 MEVLTM
+1 MI
-7 RLHTAIPVLLV
+7 H
-18 LTTFLCACQ
+18 
-27 KTSSQNETDSK
+27 
-38 AELLTSTASTTSI
+38 
-51 ATAASTSTDSTAT
+51 
-64 EPMDPV
+64 
-70 LQSEFKLVQPQL
+70 
-82 STVFPSLQEDLIR
+82 

-116 FLKDNILYLQKD
+116 FLKDNLLYLQKD

-143 DLNTGKSADI
+143 DLDTGKSADI

-184 TVHYALDTEQDSVEV
+184 TVRYALDTEQDSVEV
-199 IKKGDLEDSASFIK
+199 IKKGSLEDSASFIK

-224 TYVTESGDEINGI
+224 TYVVESGDEINGI
-237 RYTYHVTLFSETEER
+237 RYTYHVTLFGETGER
-252 EIVTKEYS
+252 EIATKEYS

-364 FYQSPNISVDS
+364 FYQSPNINVDS
-375 TVKNHILALY
+375 TVKNHILSFY
-385 YDQTNSYGVYNL
+385 FDQTDSYGVYNL

-410 PFDGYVVTDGAS
+410 PFDGYVVTDGVS

-427 KAEKKLYH
+427 KAEKKLYR

>member
-1 MEVLTM
+1 M

-38 AELLTSTASTTSI
+38 AELVTSTASTTSI
-51 ATAASTSTDSTAT
+51 ATAASISTDSTST
-64 EPMDPV
+64 EPMNPV

-213 TYPVNDKEYVE
+213 TYPINDKEYVE
-224 TYVTESGDEINGI
+224 ISVTESGDEINGI
-237 RYTYHVTLFSETEER
+237 RYTYHVTLFGETGER

-280 EKGKVPCLRVYDL
+280 ENGDDPRLRIYDL
-293 NGNLLESYELPEVLP
+293 NGNLLESYELPEVSS
-308 LLENREGLEEDM
+308 LLKDRGNLEEDM
-320 ENRTSS
+320 ENRTNGMY
-326 IEAFGD
+326 AFGD

-343 MHNKCVLYNL
+343 THNKSVLYNL

-385 YDQTNSYGVYNL
+385 YDQTDSYGVYNL

-427 KAEKKLYH
+427 TAEKKLYH

>member
-1 MEVLTM
+1 M

-18 LTTFLCACQ
+18 LTAFLCACQ

-38 AELLTSTASTTSI
+38 AELVTSTAT
-51 ATAASTSTDSTAT
+51 ATSTSTDSTST

-70 LQSEFKLVQPQL
+70 VQSEFKLVQPQL

-128 ICNFSNSND
+128 ICTFSDSSD
-137 IVFYKY
+137 VVFYKY
-143 DLNTGKSADI
+143 DLNTGKSTDI

-163 VGEGECAYADG
+163 VGEGVCAYADG

-184 TVHYALDTEQDSVEV
+184 TVRYALDTEQDSVEV
-199 IKKGDLEDSASFIK
+199 IKKGGLEDSASFIK

-224 TYVTESGDEINGI
+224 TYVVKSGDEINGI
-237 RYTYHVTLFSETEER
+237 RYTYHVVLFSETGER
-252 EIVTKEYS
+252 EIATKEYS

-280 EKGKVPCLRVYDL
+280 ENGDDPRLRIYDL

-308 LLENREGLEEDM
+308 LLENREGLEEGM
-320 ENRTSS
+320 ENSTSR
-326 IEAFGD
+326 IDAFGD

-343 MHNKCVLYNL
+343 SHNKCVLYNL

-375 TVKNHILALY
+375 TVKSHIFALY